1 VQPPVI
7 VDPRAVVR
15 AAERDGQYEIEVA
28 IAGSVPFLMRV
39 FGWAYAAVAATTCIA
54 VVGNGLGWMHLSDFV
69 LGSLITTVLGPMVA
83 GVWKFLRPRR

>member
-1 VQPPVI
+1 MQPPVI

-39 FGWAYAAVAATTCIA
+39 FGWAYAA
-54 VVGNGLGWMHLSDFV
+54 GNGLGWMHLSDFV